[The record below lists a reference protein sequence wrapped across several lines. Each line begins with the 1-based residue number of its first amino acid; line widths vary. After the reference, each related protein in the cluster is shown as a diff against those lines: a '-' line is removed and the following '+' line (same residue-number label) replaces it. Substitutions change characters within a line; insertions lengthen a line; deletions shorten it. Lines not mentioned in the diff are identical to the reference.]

1 MVSREMRFGLVK
13 LREDDCRDCIV
24 AVSSLFTVLS
34 ISVVPEVALERRDL
48 SLFFTFVPLQI
59 VFAWNLQEIWHVEKL
74 DFFL

>member
-24 AVSSLFTVLS
+24 AASSLFTVLS